1 MSATVS
7 IVAAV
12 SRNGVIGVGGGL
24 PWRIP
29 ADLRR
34 FRALTLGHSVV
45 MGRRTFDSIGKALEG
60 RRNIVVTR
68 NASFRPAGAEV
79 ANSLESAL
87 ALASAGGG
95 KGQGDEIFIIGGG
108 EIYGLAMKL
117 GIVDRMHITE
127 VDIAVE
133 GGDAFFP
140 RFVVKDQW
148 EEKSREIATPLR
160 DDTGSHQVDFVVYER
175 VNRGASARKEN
186 L

>member
-1 MSATVS
+1 MSVS

-34 FRALTLGHSVV
+34 FRVLTLGHSVV

-79 ANSLESAL
+79 ADSLESAL
-87 ALASAGGG
+87 ALASAGIG

-108 EIYGLAMKL
+108 EIYGLAL
-117 GIVDRMHITE
+117 RNGHAERMFLTE
-127 VDIAVE
+127 VEMEVE
-133 GGDAFFP
+133 GDVFFP
-140 RFVVKDQW
+140 HFSRDEW
-148 EEKSREIATPLR
+148 REKNRESG
-160 DDTGSHQVDFVVYER
+160 TGEIPHSFARYER
-175 VNRGASARKEN
+175 VG
-186 L
+186 